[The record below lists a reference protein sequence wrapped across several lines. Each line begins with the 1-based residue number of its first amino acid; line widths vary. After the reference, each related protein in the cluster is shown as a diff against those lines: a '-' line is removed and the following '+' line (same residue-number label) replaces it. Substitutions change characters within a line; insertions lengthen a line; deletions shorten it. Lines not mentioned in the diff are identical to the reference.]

1 MGQGRHGQGSMNT
14 GAGRLECFGQG
25 VLEVDGA
32 RNFQGV
38 DSYADMTTTSTVERS
53 RQDFRLRELPVL
65 SLASQELVRLKRE
78 LDNKSVSGK
87 ALYRDRG
94 LLFQVRRCPL

>member
-1 MGQGRHGQGSMNT
+1 MGQGRHGQGSMNM

-65 SLASQELVRLKRE
+65 SLAVR
-78 LDNKSVSGK
+78 S
-87 ALYRDRG
+87 
-94 LLFQVRRCPL
+94 